1 MKSFGALSAVLIGAV
16 TIATA
21 ALGQHWPTR
30 PITVVSPFV
39 AGTTD
44 DLVAQVVLGPVG
56 QQIGQPFVLE
66 NRPGGDG
73 TAGVASVV
81 NANPDGNTLLLSSS
95 AMSAAVILHKV
106 LPYDPLHDL
115 APIAMFGGEPSMLV
129 AAPGKGYTKVAD
141 LVAAAKAKPGAIKFA
156 SVGVG
161 SASYIAAERFRVA
174 ADLNVQ
180 HVPYP
185 GPGQALADIRAG
197 RTDFYFIP
205 VIPALALITD
215 GKVVPL
221 AVSTPNRLQSLP
233 GLQTLAEAGY
243 PMTPYLTWCGLSAPA
258 NTARN
263 IVDELNT
270 AIVKVLGFPAVRREL
285 LRVGFEP
292 SPMSPEQY
300 GKFFADDLAAMTKL
314 AKDAQIEPSH

>member
-129 AAPGKGYTKVAD
+129 AAPGRAIPRW
-141 LVAAAKAKPGAIKFA
+141 LISWRRPKPSPAR
-156 SVGVG
+156 SNSRP
-161 SASYIAAERFRVA
+161 SASDPPHTSPLSGFVWR
-174 ADLNVQ
+174 
-180 HVPYP
+180 
-185 GPGQALADIRAG
+185 
-197 RTDFYFIP
+197 RT
-205 VIPALALITD
+205 
-215 GKVVPL
+215 
-221 AVSTPNRLQSLP
+221 
-233 GLQTLAEAGY
+233 
-243 PMTPYLTWCGLSAPA
+243 
-258 NTARN
+258 
-263 IVDELNT
+263 
-270 AIVKVLGFPAVRREL
+270 
-285 LRVGFEP
+285 
-292 SPMSPEQY
+292 
-300 GKFFADDLAAMTKL
+300 
-314 AKDAQIEPSH
+314 